1 MYLNIPGMSGKK
13 LAIFFRRMLIMPTM
27 LIALELILTWASL
40 QLYNALAAKKQ
51 FNDSDALGARPAEA
65 HNQSSD
71 VGHPLRGGFL
81 ESSRNSDAYRPG
93 EFEGRLHFDSSE
105 HTTDIFAEWTV
116 THVFFAWMDGFMLY
130 VDREPRATLTPN
142 ELLHFICEESVDV
155 LEIQKEDI
163 EEGGVLSKGVAI
175 LQLVWF
181 ALQLIA
187 RRVQNFR

>member
-93 EFEGRLHFDSSE
+93 EFE
-105 HTTDIFAEWTV
+105 EWTV